1 MLSLTSKQ
9 WVAEVLISNLGLPAK
24 VDGEY
29 GYFSFTKVT
38 FKKYRHRLSGNTFL
52 TEECRL
58 RLVNKEKA
66 DWSSRVPGA
75 FLLSRDES
83 RRKNDNKDNI
93 RCEYKV

>member
-1 MLSLTSKQ
+1 MFSLTSKL

-24 VDGEY
+24 VEGEY

-58 RLVNKEKA
+58 RLANKEKA
-66 DWSSRVPGA
+66 DWSSCVPGA
-75 FLLSRDES
+75 LLLPFVGMVVEEKENPRACP
-83 RRKNDNKDNI
+83 RI
-93 RCEYKV
+93 L